1 MSDPAIKAF
10 LDASKAWETDEMARA
25 RRSERRAWLFAM
37 LGVVTAAAACVAV
50 ALLTPLKTVEPFVVR
65 VDKSSGSADIVSR
78 IDENTITFDEAI
90 DKYFLS
96 RYINYREEYSGVMAY
111 ANYESVS
118 LMSTRPVGDAYFSQ
132 INPKNPRSPTAVYKQ
147 DGAVEVAVASISFLD
162 DGVAQVRFTRIERV
176 SNQPNKETHWI
187 ATIAYRYL
195 KASLDAKARLVN
207 PVGFQV
213 TDYRLDPE
221 TVKTGS

>member
-10 LDASKAWETDEMARA
+10 LDASRAWETDEIARA
-25 RRSERRAWLFAM
+25 HRSERRAWLFAM
-37 LGVVTAAAACVAV
+37 IAVATALSACVAV

-96 RYINYREEYSGVMAY
+96 RYINYREEYSGAMAY
-111 ANYESVS
+111 TNYESIS
-118 LMSTRPVGDAYFSQ
+118 LMSTRPVGDAYFAQ
-132 INPKNPRSPTAVYKQ
+132 INPKNPRSPTAVYKT
-147 DGAVEVAVASISFLD
+147 DGAVEVTVASISFLD
-162 DGVAQVRFTRIERV
+162 KGVAQVRFARTERL
-176 SNQPNKETHWI
+176 PNSPDKTTNWI
-187 ATIAYRYL
+187 ATIGYRYL